1 MASAAVS
8 LAIGGITPK
17 ASAVS
22 MTRFFG
28 CPARP
33 VFEALG
39 MKCIGYAAR
48 VFSVFEPSSKSQTRV
63 IGSNATFSRT
73 VPKRWVV
80 AYMAGSASAL
90 SLIAFA

>member
-8 LAIGGITPK
+8 LAMGVITPN

-39 MKCIGYAAR
+39 MKCIG
-48 VFSVFEPSSKSQTRV
+48 
-63 IGSNATFSRT
+63 
-73 VPKRWVV
+73 
-80 AYMAGSASAL
+80 
-90 SLIAFA
+90 